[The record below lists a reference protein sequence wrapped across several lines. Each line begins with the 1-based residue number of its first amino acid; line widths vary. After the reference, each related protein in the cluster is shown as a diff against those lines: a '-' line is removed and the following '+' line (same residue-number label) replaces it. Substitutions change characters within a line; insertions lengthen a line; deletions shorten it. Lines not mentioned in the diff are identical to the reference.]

1 MRGKDIFSR
10 LVAAAIASFLV
21 GAAIAAE
28 PSVRSSQPAPAVAQV
43 PTPANPVP
51 PSPSG
56 NTSIKNVPAG
66 PAALTSQDLRTFFDA
81 LVPYMLKRNDIA
93 GGVIAVVKDG
103 HLIFAQGYG
112 YANVAKRTPVIADRT
127 LFRVGSTSKLFTWT
141 ALMQLV
147 AAGKVDLDHNV
158 NDYLDFKIP
167 DKYGE
172 PITVRD
178 LMTMTPGF
186 AETIHNLM
194 AATPSDLVP
203 LRQYLVDHIPPRIFP
218 PGKVVAY
225 SNYGA
230 ALAGYIVQRVSGE
243 PFDTYVENHILKPLD
258 MTHSTFRQPLPADLR
273 GDLATGYITA
283 SGKTIVPFEPVQA
296 WPAGSLTSS
305 ATDMANFM
313 IAQLQDGQFDGT
325 SILPVRAAEMMHSPQ
340 SKMAKGTN
348 GYDLGF
354 YQENRNGLRII
365 GHGGDTVAFHS
376 DLHLLLDKDV
386 GVFMSFNSAGKPP
399 NGTAESVRT
408 ELFRAFLDRYFPY
421 QPPAQATVANAKRDA
436 GRVAGWYWSSRRE
449 DSALRLLF
457 MLGQTQ
463 VAPQPDGTITVGMLR
478 DPSGALKHWREV
490 GPLTYREVNGQA
502 QLRFVANQDGSIRWW
517 ISDDFIPVMVMQP
530 VHGLQQHGWFVLL
543 TEIAIAVFILTVL
556 VWIGGA
562 IARRRF
568 GRALPLAPHQ
578 FRLRLASRIG
588 VILLLAVVGGWMVL
602 LVVLS
607 NPMTLFHTDFG
618 GWLILLY
625 VLGVLAIAGGVAI
638 VLEAVPRIARG
649 PGGVL
654 CRAGEAVLA
663 LCAIYGIWAI
673 IAYGLVNFNTHF

>member
-1 MRGKDIFSR
+1 MVTRWMTAG
-10 LVAAAIASFLV
+10 LVLLLTSGAAA
-21 GAAIAAE
+21 AAG
-28 PSVRSSQPAPAVAQV
+28 PVRNSPPAHVPAQTPAPASSV
-43 PTPANPVP
+43 PTPPLSDIASNA
-51 PSPSG
+51 
-56 NTSIKNVPAG
+56 TAPAG
-66 PAALTSQDLRTFFDA
+66 APALTSQDLRSFFGA

-112 YANVAKRTPVIADRT
+112 YANVAERTPVIPDRT

-147 AAGKVDLDHNV
+147 AAGKIDLDADV
-158 NDYLDFKIP
+158 NNYLDFKIP
-167 DKYGE
+167 DKYGK

-186 AETIHNLM
+186 AETIHDLM
-194 AATPSDLVP
+194 AATPEQLVP
-203 LRQYLVDHIPPRIFP
+203 LRQYLIDHIPPRIFP

-243 PFDTYVENHILKPLD
+243 PFDTYIANHILKPLG
-258 MTHSTFRQPLPADLR
+258 MVHSTFAQPLPADLR

-305 ATDMANFM
+305 ATDMAKFM
-313 IAQLQDGQFDGT
+313 IAQLHNGQFDGT
-325 SILPVRAAEMMHSPQ
+325 SILPVATAQLMHSPQ
-340 SKMAKGTN
+340 SRMAPGAN

-386 GVFMSFNSAGKPP
+386 GLFMSFNSAGQAP

-421 QPPAQATVANAKRDA
+421 TAPAQATVATAKRDA
-436 GRVAGWYWSSRRE
+436 ARVAGWYWSSRRE
-449 DSALRLLF
+449 NSALRLLF

-463 VAPQPDGTITVGMLR
+463 VAAQPDGTITVGMFR
-478 DPSGALKHWREV
+478 EPSGALKHWREV

-502 QLRFVANQDGSIRWW
+502 HLRFVANRDGSIRWW
-517 ISDDFIPVMVMQP
+517 ISDDIIPVMVMQP
-530 VHGLQQHGWFVLL
+530 VHGLQKHGWFVLL
-543 TEIAIAVFILTVL
+543 TDIAIAVFVLTLL

-568 GRALPLAPHQ
+568 GRALPLAPYQ
-578 FRLRLASRIG
+578 FKLRLASRIG
-588 VILLLAVVGGWMVL
+588 VILQLAVVVGWLGL
-602 LVVLS
+602 LIMFS
-607 NPMTLFHTDFG
+607 NPLTLFHTDFG

-625 VLGVLAIAGGVAI
+625 VLGVLAIAGGIAI
-638 VLEAVPRIARG
+638 VVEAVLRIARG

-663 LCAIYGIWAI
+663 LSAIYGIWAI